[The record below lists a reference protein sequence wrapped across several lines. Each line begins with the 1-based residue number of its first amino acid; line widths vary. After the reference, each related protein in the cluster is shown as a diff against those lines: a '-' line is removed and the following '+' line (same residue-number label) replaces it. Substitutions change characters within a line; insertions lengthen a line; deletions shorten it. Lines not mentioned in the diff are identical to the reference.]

1 LNRDFQTMNQAVT
14 TEIRNTV
21 AVVRIDFPPVN
32 AISRAV
38 REGVI
43 EAFTQ
48 LEQQEHVQAVVLICA
63 GRTFIAGADIS
74 EFGKV
79 IPGPNL
85 WEMLASIEGSSK
97 LVVAAIHGTAL
108 GGGLET
114 AMHCNYRIALNN
126 ARIGLPEV
134 HLGLLPGAGGTQL
147 LPRLIGVRAALDA
160 MISGRMIPAPR
171 AAELGAIDRIVEDNL
186 EEQAIAYAQE
196 LVDSG
201 AEQKRA
207 RDIVIDP
214 SSVPEG
220 FFDQFRA
227 SIARKSRGFF
237 APEQIIR
244 CIEASVS
251 MDYDSAR
258 KFERER
264 FEECMASTES
274 AGQRHI
280 FFAERTAS
288 KIPGLPKDIQ
298 LRNIERVAVIGA
310 GTMGGGIAMNFASRG
325 IPVYVVDV
333 DLESIER
340 GLAVVRANYARGI
353 RKGRITEDQLEA
365 LMNLFI
371 PTTDYADLGDA
382 DLVIEAVFENMAL
395 KKEIFARLDTVC
407 KPGAILATNT
417 STLNVNEIAAATS
430 RPQDV
435 LGMHFFSP
443 ANIMKLLEI
452 VRADETAPDALATV
466 MKLSKSIGKVGVIS
480 GVCYGFI
487 GNRMLEGYRREAN
500 LMLLEGASVEQIDKA
515 MYDFGMPMGPFA
527 MADLAGVDVGVKIR
541 RERKITGTLIDD
553 PRDGVIA
560 ELICDMGR
568 HGQKTGAGFYR
579 YEAGSRQGIP
589 DPEIE
594 QLVRREAA
602 RLGIAQRQI
611 SDREIVNRCVFPMI
625 NTGAHILEEGIAVR
639 ASDIDVVW
647 VYGYG
652 FPPYR
657 GGPMFYADTIGVKSV
672 HETICDYRDRL
683 GTDFGY
689 WEPAPLLTSLA
700 ESGGTFNGG

>member
-1 LNRDFQTMNQAVT
+1 MSQVVT
-14 TEIRNTV
+14 VEVRKNI
-21 AVVRIDFPPVN
+21 AIVRIDSPPVN

-43 EAFTQ
+43 EAM
-48 LEQQEHVQAVVLICA
+48 QEVDGDDRVEGVVLTCA

-114 AMHCNYRIALNN
+114 AMHCNYRIALGS

-147 LPRLIGVRAALDA
+147 LPRLVGVQGAIDA
-160 MISGRMIPAPR
+160 MLSGGMIAAPK
-171 AAELGAIDRIVEDNL
+171 AAEMGAIDRIAEDDL
-186 EEQAIAYAQE
+186 EASAIAYVEE
-196 LVDSG
+196 LLESG

-214 SSVPEG
+214 ASIPEG
-220 FFDQFRA
+220 FFDQVRA
-227 SIARKSRGFF
+227 SIARKTRGYF
-237 APEQIIR
+237 APEQIIQ
-244 CIEASVS
+244 CIEASVN
-251 MDYDSAR
+251 MDYDTAR
-258 KFERER
+258 AFERKR
-264 FEECMASTES
+264 FEECMASSES

-288 KIPGLPKDIQ
+288 KIPDLPKDIS
-298 LRNIERVAVIGA
+298 LRKIERVAVIGA
-310 GTMGGGIAMNFASRG
+310 GTMGGGIAMNFASKG
-325 IPVYVVDV
+325 IPVHVVDL
-333 DLESIER
+333 DEAAIER
-340 GLAVVRANYARGI
+340 GLKVVRSNYARGI
-353 RKGRITEDQLEA
+353 KKGRITQEQLED
-365 LMNLFI
+365 LMKLFI
-371 PTTDYADLGDA
+371 PTTDYSELGDV

-395 KKEIFARLDTVC
+395 KKKIFARLDEVC

-417 STLNVNEIAAATS
+417 STLDVNEIAEATS
-430 RPQDV
+430 RPEDV

-452 VRADETAPDALATV
+452 VRADKTAPDALATV
-466 MKLSKSIGKVGVIS
+466 MKLSKTIGKVGVVS

-541 RERKITGTLIDD
+541 RERKLAGTLIDD
-553 PRDGVIA
+553 PRDGVIS
-560 ELICDMGR
+560 ELLVDMGR

-579 YEAGSRQGIP
+579 YEEGSRQGTP
-589 DPEIE
+589 DPEVE
-594 QLVRREAA
+594 QLARREAA
-602 RLGIAQRQI
+602 RLGIEQREI
-611 SDREIVNRCVFPMI
+611 MDEEIVNRCVYPMI
-625 NTGAHILEEGIAVR
+625 NTGAKILAEGIAIR

-657 GGPMFYADTIGVKSV
+657 GGPMLYADTVGLKNVY
-672 HETICDYRDRL
+672 ETMCDYRDRP
-683 GTDFGY
+683 GNEFGY
-689 WEPAPLLTSLA
+689 WEPATLLKSLA
-700 ESGGTFNGG
+700 KSGGSFNGD

>member
-1 LNRDFQTMNQAVT
+1 MSQVVT
-14 TEIRNTV
+14 TSIQDAI
-21 AVVRIDFPPVN
+21 AVVRIDSPPVN

-48 LEQQEHVQAVVLICA
+48 LESNEQVRGVVLICA

-74 EFGKV
+74 EFGKE
-79 IPGPNL
+79 ISGPTL
-85 WEMLASIEGSSK
+85 LDMLASIEGSSK

-114 AMHCNYRIALNN
+114 AMHCNYRIALSK

-147 LPRLIGVRAALDA
+147 LPRLIGVEAALDA
-160 MISGRMIPAPR
+160 MLTGRMTPAPK
-171 AAELGAIDRIVEDNL
+171 AAELGAIDRIVEDDL
-186 EEQAIAYAQE
+186 EAEAIAYVQE
-196 LVDSG
+196 LLDSG

-207 RDIVIDP
+207 RDVVIDP
-214 SSVPEG
+214 ASVPDG
-220 FFDQFRA
+220 FFDGVRA

-237 APEQIIR
+237 APEQIIS
-244 CIEASVS
+244 CVEASVGMS
-251 MDYDSAR
+251 YEDAR
-258 KFERER
+258 AIERER
-264 FEECMASTES
+264 FEACITSTES

-280 FFAERTAS
+280 FFAERGAS
-288 KIPGLPKDIQ
+288 KIPDIPKDTP
-298 LRNIERVAVIGA
+298 LREIKKVAVIGA
-310 GTMGGGIAMNFASRG
+310 GTMGGGIAMNFASKG
-325 IPVYVVDV
+325 IPVYMVDV
-333 DLESIER
+333 NGEAIER
-340 GLAVVRANYARGI
+340 GLATVRANYARGLK
-353 RKGRITEDQLEA
+353 KGRITEAQLEQ
-365 LMNLFI
+365 LMALFI
-371 PTTDYADLGDA
+371 PTTEYSDLADA

-395 KKEIFARLDTVC
+395 KKEIFGKLDAVC

-417 STLNVNEIAAATS
+417 STLDVDEIAAATS
-430 RPQDV
+430 RPEDV

-443 ANIMKLLEI
+443 ANIMKLLEV
-452 VRADETAPDALATV
+452 VRAEKTASDALATV
-466 MKLSKSIGKVGVIS
+466 MKLSKVIGKVGVVS

-515 MYDFGMPMGPFA
+515 MYNFGMPMGPFA

-541 RERKITGTLIDD
+541 RERKLAGTLVDD

-560 ELICDMGR
+560 EKIVDMGR
-568 HGQKTGAGFYR
+568 CGQKTGAGFYR
-579 YEAGSRQGIP
+579 YEPGSRQGTP

-594 QLVRREAA
+594 QMVREEAA
-602 RLGIAQRQI
+602 LLGIEQRQI
-611 SDREIVNRCVFPMI
+611 SDEEIVSRCLYPMI
-625 NTGAHILEEGIAVR
+625 NTGAKILEEGVAMR

-657 GGPMFYADTIGVKSV
+657 GGPMKYADTVGVKAV
-672 HETICDYRDRL
+672 YDTICGYRDRL
-683 GTDFGY
+683 GNEFGY
-689 WEPAPLLTSLA
+689 WDPAPLLEQLA
-700 ESGGTFNGG
+700 GNGESFNQG

>member
-1 LNRDFQTMNQAVT
+1 MSQVVS
-14 TEIRNTV
+14 TEIQNSI
-21 AVVRIDFPPVN
+21 AIVRIDSPPVN

-48 LEQQEHVQAVVLICA
+48 LEQNEQVRGVVLACA

-74 EFGKV
+74 EFGKD
-79 IPGPNL
+79 IPGPTL
-85 WEMLASIEGSSK
+85 LDMLASIEGSSK

-114 AMHCNYRIALNN
+114 AMHCNYRIALGS

-147 LPRLIGVRAALDA
+147 LPRLIGVEAALDA
-160 MISGRMIPAPR
+160 MLTGRMIPAPK
-171 AAELGAIDRIVEDNL
+171 AAQLGAIDRIVEDNL
-186 EEQAIAYAQE
+186 ETEAIAYVQE
-196 LVDSG
+196 LLDTG
-201 AEQKRA
+201 AELKRA

-214 SSVPEG
+214 ASVPEG
-220 FFDQFRA
+220 FFDGVRA
-227 SIARKSRGFF
+227 SIARKSRGFY

-244 CIEASVS
+244 CAEAAVS
-251 MDYDSAR
+251 MSYEDAR
-258 KFERER
+258 AVERER
-264 FEECMASTES
+264 FEACIASSES

-288 KIPGLPKDIQ
+288 KIPDLPKDTP
-298 LRNIERVAVIGA
+298 LRKIERVAVIGA
-310 GTMGGGIAMNFASRG
+310 GTMGGGIAMNFASKG
-325 IPVYVVDV
+325 IPVYMVDV
-333 DLESIER
+333 DDAAIER

-353 RKGRITEDQLEA
+353 AKGRITEEQLEA
-365 LMNLFI
+365 LMKLFI
-371 PTTDYADLGDA
+371 PVTDYAELADA

-395 KKEIFARLDTVC
+395 KKEIFSRLDAVC

-417 STLNVNEIAAATS
+417 STLDVNEIAEATS
-430 RPQDV
+430 RPEDV

-452 VRADETAPDALATV
+452 VRTDRTAPDVLATI
-466 MKLSKSIGKVGVIS
+466 MKLSKFIGKVGVVS

-500 LMLLEGASVEQIDKA
+500 LMLLEGARVEQIDKA

-541 RERKITGTLIDD
+541 RERKLAGTLVDD
-553 PRDGVIA
+553 PRDGIIA
-560 ELICDMGR
+560 ELIVDMGR
-568 HGQKTGAGFYR
+568 MGQKTGAGFYK
-579 YEAGSRQGIP
+579 YEAGSRAGVP

-602 RLGIAQRQI
+602 RLGIEQREI
-611 SDREIVNRCVFPMI
+611 SDKEIVSRCLYPMV
-625 NTGAHILEEGIAVR
+625 NTGARILEEGIAVR

-657 GGPMFYADTIGVKSV
+657 GGPMLYADMVGVKNVYDS
-672 HETICDYRDRL
+672 ICSYAEQL
-683 GTDFGY
+683 GNDLGY
-689 WEPAPLLTSLA
+689 WDAAPLLKRLA
-700 ESGGTFNGG
+700 DSGGSFNGE